1 MTDFIIGKFVK
12 NHGDTHDASVRCA
25 YGRVSGIT
33 GILCNIVLFA
43 LKLTVGLLS
52 GSVSITAD
60 AVNNLSDASS
70 SVISLIGFK
79 LASRPADEGHPYGHG
94 RYEYLSGLM
103 IALIIMVIGFE
114 LLRDSI
120 ERIITPSAVEFT
132 AVGAVVLVFSILLK
146 LWLMA
151 FNGKL
156 GKKINSKTLLA
167 TAADSRNDAIA
178 TAAVMAGAVISRFA
192 NVELDGYLGAAVALF
207 ILYSGF
213 GIVRG
218 TLDPMLGK
226 APDEEQVDAI
236 RKKILGYDGVLG
248 THDLLVHDYGPGRQ
262 FASVH
267 VEMAAEGDVVK
278 NHDIIDKI
286 EHDFLKENGIH
297 MLVHFDPIQ
306 TDHSEVSDLRNQI
319 SEEIK
324 KLDSRMTIHD
334 LKIEETENGK
344 EVIFDCM
351 VPHDIQIGEKEIVN
365 YLKNIVKTKKPDCSC
380 TVNIDRSYAEV
391 PHFE

>member
-1 MTDFIIGKFVK
+1 MTDIIIRLFVK
-12 NHGDTHDASVRCA
+12 NYENTRETNVRGA
-25 YGRVSGIT
+25 YGKLAGLV
-33 GILCNIVLFA
+33 GILCNVGLFA
-43 LKLTVGLLS
+43 LKLIVGILS

-103 IALIIMVIGFE
+103 VAVIIMVIGFE
-114 LLRDSI
+114 LLKSSVVK
-120 ERIITPSAVEFT
+120 IINPSPVEFGYLS
-132 AVGAVVLVFSILLK
+132 AAALVFSILVK
-146 LWLMA
+146 LWLMF
-151 FNGKL
+151 FNRKIGKR
-156 GKKINSKTLLA
+156 INSKTLIA
-167 TAADSRNDAIA
+167 TAADSRNDVIA
-178 TAAVMAGAVISRFA
+178 TGAVLLASVISHFA
-192 NVELDGYLGAAVALF
+192 HIELDGFMGAAVALF

-213 GIVRG
+213 GLVRD

-226 APDEEQVDAI
+226 APEEKQVDEI
-236 RKKILGYDGVLG
+236 REKILSYEGVLG

-278 NHDIIDKI
+278 SHDIIDKI
-286 EHDFLKENGIH
+286 EHDFLRDGLHLII
-297 MLVHFDPIQ
+297 HFDPIQ
-306 TDHSEVSDLRNQI
+306 TESSEISDLRASI

-324 KLDSRMTIHD
+324 KLNPRMTIHD
-334 LKIEETENGK
+334 LNIDRSGCGAN
-344 EVIFDCM
+344 VVFDCV
-351 VPHDIQIGEKEIVN
+351 VPNDMEIDEN
-365 YLKNIVKTKKPDCSC
+365 EIKQYLQNIVTTKNPKYSC
-380 TVNIDRSYAEV
+380 TVNIDRSYAEI